1 MTTNAR
7 PQGGGT
13 SPAPPG
19 LPGAP
24 GGLTALRARP
34 LTPRTGPRP
43 SPAPGGGGKARHRF
57 RPSVGPAL
65 YLLPVVVFL
74 LVWIYLPLLFTGAL
88 SFLHWN
94 LTSGSK
100 PFAGTQNYVRLFTQ
114 GDFAAAA
121 RNTALYIAGL
131 LPFATV
137 FPMAMAIT
145 LWKHPGRSST
155 VYRALIFLPVVLAPV
170 AVAISWQFILA
181 PLQGVLDSVL
191 TWAHLPAPDWL
202 GSSATAL
209 WIVVVITGT
218 KIFALHVLIYLAA
231 LATVDRGLL
240 DAARLE
246 GASEWAVTRH
256 VLVPLLSRT
265 IALTS
270 FLCVVFGGQWTF
282 VNVAVLTQGG
292 PLGSTDNVYYY
303 LYQYGFSFFNTGIA
317 SASAVVITVVL
328 ALVVIAHHYAARRL
342 VASDQ

>member
-7 PQGGGT
+7 PRGGGE
-13 SPAPPG
+13 SPAPPV
-19 LPGAP
+19 LPAP

-34 LTPRTGPRP
+34 VSVRP
-43 SPAPGGGGKARHRF
+43 SPAPAAAGQARR
-57 RPSVGPAL
+57 RVRLSVGPAL
-65 YLLPVVVFL
+65 YLLPVVAFL

-94 LTSGSK
+94 LTSGSR
-100 PFAGTQNYVRLFTQ
+100 PFAGPQNYVRLFRQ
-114 GDFAAAA
+114 GDFASAA
-121 RNTALYIAGL
+121 RNTVLYVAGL

-145 LWKHPGRSST
+145 LWKHPGRSSM
-155 VYRALIFLPVVLAPV
+155 VYRSLIFLPVVLAPV

-181 PLQGVLDSVL
+181 PLQGVLDAVL
-191 TWAHLPAPDWL
+191 TQAHLPAPDWL
-202 GSSATAL
+202 GSGATAL
-209 WIVVVITGT
+209 WTIVVITGA
-218 KIFALHVLIYLAA
+218 KIFALHVLVYLAA
-231 LATVDRGLL
+231 LAAVDRGLL

-270 FLCVVFGGQWTF
+270 FLCVVLGGQWTF
-282 VNVAVLTQGG
+282 VNIAVLTQGG
-292 PLGSTDNVYYY
+292 PLGRTDNVYYY
-303 LYQYGFSFFNTGIA
+303 LYQYGFSFFDTGIA

-328 ALVVIAHHYAARRL
+328 AIVVIAHHFAARRL